1 MNICRLVLIAFSLV
15 LVAACGGGGGGG
27 TAAAPSTGGGGGGPT
42 GLENLPDPLIADASA
57 VRELIEA
64 QQTDPRLM
72 GRTAVPTD
80 HTLISAEIQEILQ
93 DIAMDADTLIASD
106 AFVIPHSMPQ
116 GMDAIFSIRH
126 PIIAHGVTFRASLD
140 DIRMEFADR
149 FNVEMAGSR
158 YTSVMVH
165 RARSILAQ
173 YQAAGRID
181 ENAHLEYLSYGG
193 WLTQSAFSVDMFTVV
208 DASAGDSEDSII
220 VGFSYGK
227 ASGSRPTAP
236 GNNNAEWRGSVVGI
250 EKNSGDV
257 IQGDV
262 DMTIQNVAT
271 NDFISN
277 IGFTSLVNLN
287 SDVVVSDM
295 NWNQIPMTTQGTF
308 SSTTGGDIDG
318 SFYGRRHREVGG
330 TFNRD
335 GIIGAFGGLRQGN

>member
-15 LVAACGGGGGGG
+15 LVTACGGGGGGG
-27 TAAAPSTGGGGGGPT
+27 TVAAPSTGGGGPT

-57 VRELIEA
+57 ARELIEA
-64 QQTDPRLM
+64 QQTDPSLM
-72 GRTAVPTD
+72 GRTATPTD
-80 HTLISAEIQEILQ
+80 HLLISPAIQEIFQ

-106 AFVIPHSMPQ
+106 AFITTRDLPQ
-116 GMDAIFSIRH
+116 GRDVSFRG

-140 DIRMEFADR
+140 DISMEFADR

-165 RARSILAQ
+165 RGRATLTQ
-173 YQAAGRID
+173 YQAAGRIN
-181 ENAHLEYLSYGG
+181 ENENLEYLSYGG
-193 WLTQSAFSVDMFTVV
+193 WLTQSAFSADMFTVA
-208 DASAGDSEDSII
+208 DASAGDSESSII
-220 VGFSYGK
+220 VGFSYGE

-271 NDFISN
+271 NAFINN

-287 SDVVVSDM
+287 SRVVVSDM
-295 NWNQIPMTTQGTF
+295 NWNQIPMTNEGTF

-318 SFYGRRHREVGG
+318 SFYGSRHTEVGG

-335 GIIGAFGGLRQGN
+335 GVVGAFGGVRQGN